1 MAQQHNNR
9 NSPHLN
15 HLQQNGSAPS
25 SPSMSGSQ
33 QGNQQRQPV
42 NYPSPTSYPSPSLS
56 TSQYNY
62 PPPGNQNEP
71 YRASPTGSN
80 GSLSLPSMRSLD
92 PLQQQQQQQQQAA
105 QHQHMGSPLPPPVAQ
120 MGGPYYQ
127 NQLPHPSHQHQYP
140 NVTSDPN
147 MRYALPADSRVMSGG
162 RHKKCDEQHPACRNC
177 QKSKRECLGYDPIFK
192 QQPGPAAIQ
201 PAPSSAP
208 SQTSS
213 IATANPYGN
222 QPQMLQSGYGVPAT
236 MAYDPALTAPS
247 TGGQHYDYS
256 SAIDPNLE
264 ASAPIP
270 VINPFHSA
278 PPGML
283 NFRLHQK
290 YMHSPIPY
298 PSKISD
304 VTHLRGGAGSPLSPA
319 VASFAEG
326 AADTTFLPAK
336 RSINDLLEFGNP
348 PAPADNPA
356 SDTIQSPA
364 ALEEAKHLYYSIY
377 APGLE
382 SFLESKWFT
391 AKGASKLMSDQPL
404 LEKFGTLLLQF
415 SKTIVTDPVAIAHTA
430 SVEAKVVWA
439 LSCMVKL
446 GAEEEGEGRSE
457 SRNVLPAQDDAV
469 EADHRLTVFE
479 CLLTGKVAERNLLTA
494 PVPGSGDHHRLREL
508 EFWYSLANFVCL
520 REDDPNCAK
529 DVDDTLATLRNLLDG
544 RENRDVLYS
553 VAIIRA
559 IGQRVSEYTPSDT
572 PLHFDESDNRSKL
585 LVAKKFIQDE
595 ASGSG
600 TTNVIRRLC
609 ELATR
614 TWTTPAPLVPMPK

>member
-33 QGNQQRQPV
+33 QGSQRQPV
-42 NYPSPTSYPSPSLS
+42 NYPSPSSYPSPSLS

-92 PLQQQQQQQQQAA
+92 PLQQQQQQQQAA

-147 MRYALPADSRVMSGG
+147 MRYALPVDSRVMSGG
-162 RHKKCDEQHPACRNC
+162 RHKKEIKRRTKTGCLTCRKRRIKCDEQHPACRNC

-208 SQTSS
+208 SQSSS

-222 QPQMLQSGYGVPAT
+222 QPQMLQSGYGVPAS

-247 TGGQHYDYS
+247 AAQHYDYS

-264 ASAPIP
+264 AAAPIP
-270 VINPFHSA
+270 IVSTFHNA
-278 PPGML
+278 PPA
-283 NFRLHQK
+283 Q
-290 YMHSPIPY
+290 
-298 PSKISD
+298 
-304 VTHLRGGAGSPLSPA
+304 
-319 VASFAEG
+319 
-326 AADTTFLPAK
+326 
-336 RSINDLLEFGNP
+336 RSIDDLLTYGNP
-348 PAPADNPA
+348 PAPADQTVQDVSQNP
-356 SDTIQSPA
+356 Q

-377 APGLE
+377 SPGLE
-382 SFLESKWFT
+382 SFLESKWFS
-391 AKGASKLMSDQPL
+391 AKGAAKLMSDKPL

-415 SKTIVTDPVAIAHTA
+415 SKTIVSDPIAIAHTA

-439 LSCMVKL
+439 LACMVKL
-446 GAEEEGEGRSE
+446 GAEDAKGAKDEAKSA
-457 SRNVLPAQDDAV
+457 LPAQDDPI

-479 CLLTGKVAERNLLTA
+479 CLLTGKVAESNQLTA
-494 PVPGSGDHHRLREL
+494 PVQGSGDHHRLREL

-520 REDDPNCAK
+520 REDDPNCVK
-529 DVDDTLATLRNLLDG
+529 DVDETLGTLRNLLDG

-553 VAIIRA
+553 IAIIRA
-559 IGQRVSEYTPSDT
+559 MGQRVSEYTPSDT

-585 LVAKKFIQDE
+585 LVAKKFVADE

-614 TWTTPAPLVPMPK
+614 TWTTPAPIVPGPK

>member
-1 MAQQHNNR
+1 
-9 NSPHLN
+9 
-15 HLQQNGSAPS
+15 
-25 SPSMSGSQ
+25 MSGSQ
-33 QGNQQRQPV
+33 QGSQRQPV

-147 MRYALPADSRVMSGG
+147 MRYALPVDSRVMSGG
-162 RHKKCDEQHPACRNC
+162 RHKKEIKRRTKTGCLTCRKRRIKCDEQHPACRNC

-208 SQTSS
+208 SQSSS

-222 QPQMLQSGYGVPAT
+222 QPQMLQSGYGVPAS

-247 TGGQHYDYS
+247 AGQHYDYS

-264 ASAPIP
+264 AAAPIP
-270 VINPFHSA
+270 IVSTFHNA
-278 PPGML
+278 PPA
-283 NFRLHQK
+283 Q
-290 YMHSPIPY
+290 
-298 PSKISD
+298 
-304 VTHLRGGAGSPLSPA
+304 
-319 VASFAEG
+319 
-326 AADTTFLPAK
+326 
-336 RSINDLLEFGNP
+336 RSIDDLLLYGNP
-348 PAPADNPA
+348 PAPADQTVQDVSQNP
-356 SDTIQSPA
+356 Q
-364 ALEEAKHLYYSIY
+364 ALDEAKHLYYSIY
-377 APGLE
+377 SPGLE
-382 SFLESKWFT
+382 SFLESKWFS
-391 AKGASKLMSDQPL
+391 AKGASKLMSDKPL

-415 SKTIVTDPVAIAHTA
+415 SKTIVSDPIAIAHTA

-439 LSCMVKL
+439 LACMVKL
-446 GAEEEGEGRSE
+446 GAEDAKEAKAETKSA
-457 SRNVLPAQDDAV
+457 LPAQDDPI

-479 CLLTGKVAERNLLTA
+479 CLLTGKVAESNQLTA
-494 PVPGSGDHHRLREL
+494 PVQGSGDHHRLREL
-508 EFWYSLANFVCL
+508 EFWYTLANFVCL
-520 REDDPNCAK
+520 REDDPNCVK
-529 DVDDTLATLRNLLDG
+529 DVDETLGTLRNLLDG

-553 VAIIRA
+553 IAIIRA
-559 IGQRVSEYTPSDT
+559 MGQRVSEYTPSDT

-585 LVAKKFIQDE
+585 LVAKKFVQDE

-614 TWTTPAPLVPMPK
+614 TWTTPAPLVPVPK

>member
-15 HLQQNGSAPS
+15 HLQHNGSAPS

-92 PLQQQQQQQQQAA
+92 PLQQQQQQQQQQAA

-147 MRYALPADSRVMSGG
+147 MRYALPVDSRVMSGG
-162 RHKKCDEQHPACRNC
+162 RHKKEIKRRTKTGCLTCRKRRIKCDEQHPACRNC

-192 QQPGPAAIQ
+192 QQPGPAPIQ

-208 SQTSS
+208 SQASS
-213 IATANPYGN
+213 LATANPYGN
-222 QPQMLQSGYGVPAT
+222 QPQMLQTGYGVPAT
-236 MAYDPALTAPS
+236 MSYDPALTAPS
-247 TGGQHYDYS
+247 AAQHYDYS

-270 VINPFHSA
+270 VINPFHST
-278 PPGML
+278 PPA
-283 NFRLHQK
+283 Q
-290 YMHSPIPY
+290 
-298 PSKISD
+298 
-304 VTHLRGGAGSPLSPA
+304 
-319 VASFAEG
+319 
-326 AADTTFLPAK
+326 
-336 RSINDLLEFGNP
+336 RSIDDLLAFGNP
-348 PAPADNPA
+348 PAPVDSQAPDV
-356 SDTIQSPA
+356 SQSPS

-377 APGLE
+377 SPGLE
-382 SFLESKWFT
+382 SFLESKWFS
-391 AKGASKLMSDQPL
+391 AKGAAKLMSDKPL

-439 LSCMVKL
+439 LACMVKL
-446 GAEEEGEGRSE
+446 GAEEEKEARAE
-457 SRNVLPAQDDAV
+457 SKSVLPAQDDAV
-469 EADHRLTVFE
+469 EANHRLTVFE
-479 CLLTGKVAERNLLTA
+479 CLLTGKVAESNQLTA
-494 PVPGSGDHHRLREL
+494 PVQGSGDHHRLREL

-553 VAIIRA
+553 IAIIRA

-585 LVAKKFIQDE
+585 LVAKKFVQDE

-614 TWTTPAPLVPMPK
+614 TWTTPAPLVPIPK

>member
-33 QGNQQRQPV
+33 QGSQRQPV

-92 PLQQQQQQQQQAA
+92 PLQQQQQQQQAA

-147 MRYALPADSRVMSGG
+147 MRYALPVDSRVMSGG
-162 RHKKCDEQHPACRNC
+162 RHKKEIKRRTKTGCLTCRKRRIKCDEQHPACRNC

-208 SQTSS
+208 SQSSS

-222 QPQMLQSGYGVPAT
+222 QPQMLQSGYGVQAS

-247 TGGQHYDYS
+247 AGQHYDYS

-264 ASAPIP
+264 AAAPIP
-270 VINPFHSA
+270 IVSTFHNA
-278 PPGML
+278 PPA
-283 NFRLHQK
+283 Q
-290 YMHSPIPY
+290 
-298 PSKISD
+298 
-304 VTHLRGGAGSPLSPA
+304 
-319 VASFAEG
+319 
-326 AADTTFLPAK
+326 
-336 RSINDLLEFGNP
+336 RSIDDLLLYGNP
-348 PAPADNPA
+348 PAPADQTVQDVSQNP
-356 SDTIQSPA
+356 Q

-377 APGLE
+377 SPGLE
-382 SFLESKWFT
+382 SFLESKWFS
-391 AKGASKLMSDQPL
+391 AKGASKLMSDKPL

-415 SKTIVTDPVAIAHTA
+415 SKTIVSDPVAIAHTA

-439 LSCMVKL
+439 LACMVKL
-446 GAEEEGEGRSE
+446 GAADAKEAKVE
-457 SRNVLPAQDDAV
+457 SKSALPAQDDPI

-479 CLLTGKVAERNLLTA
+479 CLLTGRVAESNSLTA
-494 PVPGSGDHHRLREL
+494 PVQGSGDHHRLREL
-508 EFWYSLANFVCL
+508 EFWYTLANFVCL
-520 REDDPNCAK
+520 REDDPNCVK
-529 DVDDTLATLRNLLDG
+529 DVDETLGTLRNLLDG

-553 VAIIRA
+553 IAIIRA
-559 IGQRVSEYTPSDT
+559 MGQRVSEYTPSDT

-585 LVAKKFIQDE
+585 LVAKKFVQDE
-595 ASGSG
+595 ASGAG

-614 TWTTPAPLVPMPK
+614 TWTTPAPLVPGPK